1 MLSNFHVKQQPT
13 SGSNGLGGG
22 VHNVGTIWKPRADAL
37 ASDLKIAYSGLSEHG
52 YRNVASLINK
62 TSGVSPVFIP
72 RGANKPLFSHSI
84 KKWAD
89 YDSSLEL
96 GVRTGGNT
104 GWFASE
110 DPTGSTARD
119 LQAFGNSDY
128 CIEFWIYVPTNPGY
142 TGGNSIAM
150 FYHTNDGVGGEGTGK
165 GFKILLM
172 GTAAGGGQSRSIY
185 WTAFGQLSNGAVAF
199 TSNNVLT
206 AGQWQHIAVTRNGNS
221 NGNLRAFVNGIQRS
235 FTYQKGTVNRNW
247 DYTGPCFVT
256 AANDGVNATL
266 WNTVK
271 IQDYRVYVGSA
282 KYTSNFNNSLPES
295 MFIKN

>member
-62 TSGVSPVFIP
+62 TSDVSPVFIP
-72 RGANKPLFSHSI
+72 RGANKPLFNHSI
-84 KKWAD
+84 KKWSD

-96 GVRTGGNT
+96 GVRVGGNT

-128 CIEFWIYVPTNPGY
+128 CIEFWIYVPSY
-142 TGGNSIAM
+142 TGGSHIAA
-150 FYHTNDGVGGEGTGK
+150 FYHTNDGEGGEGTGK

-172 GTAAGGGQSRSIY
+172 GTGAPGGQNRSIY
-185 WTAFGQLSNGAVAF
+185 YTAFGQLSNGAVAF

-221 NGNLRAFVNGIQRS
+221 NANLRAFVNGIQRS
-235 FTYQKGTVNRNW
+235 FTYQKTPVNRDW
-247 DYTGPCFVT
+247 DFTGACFVT
-256 AANDGVNATL
+256 APDDGTNATL